1 MVLRTG
7 DCQAR
12 HGSHQADEDRRP
24 EPEEPSP
31 RPIQEPVLG
40 RMDLL
45 ANGARHVVVPRYVQT
60 ERATQLAEFAVV
72 FRLTELRDAPPGVR
86 GARYACQHEV
96 LKPVRITRVLNPE
109 DFAKKHTYLRESL
122 REDLQELAMLG
133 RAMPLR
139 RWEYMSDRLGRCR
152 LVDHGP
158 TFSEGTLNLASAR
171 RENFW
176 EFVQLWQG
184 HCDRRAVALRQQFER
199 DMQEVRASG
208 DPKRAQMLQELE
220 EAYEVEVQHHWAQSL
235 GRTRVGPSP
244 HSSGQTAK
252 PKNDINP
259 AWRIT
264 GPRAPSLDQLFS
276 PRTRSPEALELRA
289 AEARSLE
296 RGWSM
301 SSLASCLC
309 VWAVSAVIMEDS
321 SPGVSALE
329 RLRSF
334 LIESCGS
341 LLQAWLKYFDTNV
354 DYRIDKLEFME
365 GMRQLSYPASEIPQL
380 FAEIDVDRSE
390 EITLDELDKE
400 DAVLWHKFRVWSV
413 QTFYNDMI
421 ETLAA
426 DPDRPAVCQAC
437 EVTFDQFRE
446 GLQRLDWKEGD
457 EGVLF
462 KALDFDGDG
471 LVKPSGLRWLAIE
484 LKRLRKK
491 RVAKENAAKKKMPGI
506 SWELLER
513 QFLEFRDD
521 LRKRF
526 GNGSLDESGFA
537 SIDELDPKGAQ
548 VLAHFK
554 KCLDERFAS
563 IADAFT
569 FLDLEG
575 TRKIR
580 KSQFEAALRRLEFPY
595 LEPWWSPWCLRTVVE
610 WWSVCGDT
618 AAELFESLDVDGNHL
633 LEEDD
638 IQFLEKWSP
647 SPILTA
653 QPNVKARD
661 EVKEALLLKQLG
673 VAGFGVSR
681 YGRPV
686 KAWRHLLDRDGSNRC
701 NWHEFLN
708 ACKIIG
714 FKGDVAG
721 AWRAFDEDLSGY
733 ITLKELDR
741 EGYRTLWDFRTPPGE
756 GTHGSP
762 HLMLTNPSQQ
772 APQMEEMQQKVLA
785 MEEAE
790 ELLKTWKRPVESPM
804 KLVKLCRTW
813 TGRVAG
819 MKHFKQDALRTIE
832 RPGGAVILD
841 RLAGPD
847 FCLRFF
853 LKQMEPASE
862 TRSKADRSSRGEASQ
877 VHLPR
882 LEAPVSL
889 ELEATPP
896 EASVREDAARGDEV
910 HHEEVRHGRRLPKP
924 TLDDLLALPRS
935 FAPRM
940 SRAPGLPRI
949 A

>member
-1 MVLRTG
+1 
-7 DCQAR
+7 
-12 HGSHQADEDRRP
+12 
-24 EPEEPSP
+24 
-31 RPIQEPVLG
+31 
-40 RMDLL
+40 
-45 ANGARHVVVPRYVQT
+45 
-60 ERATQLAEFAVV
+60 
-72 FRLTELRDAPPGVR
+72 
-86 GARYACQHEV
+86 
-96 LKPVRITRVLNPE
+96 
-109 DFAKKHTYLRESL
+109 
-122 REDLQELAMLG
+122 
-133 RAMPLR
+133 
-139 RWEYMSDRLGRCR
+139 
-152 LVDHGP
+152 
-158 TFSEGTLNLASAR
+158 
-171 RENFW
+171 
-176 EFVQLWQG
+176 
-184 HCDRRAVALRQQFER
+184 
-199 DMQEVRASG
+199 
-208 DPKRAQMLQELE
+208 
-220 EAYEVEVQHHWAQSL
+220 
-235 GRTRVGPSP
+235 
-244 HSSGQTAK
+244 
-252 PKNDINP
+252 
-259 AWRIT
+259 
-264 GPRAPSLDQLFS
+264 
-276 PRTRSPEALELRA
+276 
-289 AEARSLE
+289 
-296 RGWSM
+296 
-301 SSLASCLC
+301 
-309 VWAVSAVIMEDS
+309 
-321 SPGVSALE
+321 
-329 RLRSF
+329 
-334 LIESCGS
+334 
-341 LLQAWLKYFDTNV
+341 
-354 DYRIDKLEFME
+354 
-365 GMRQLSYPASEIPQL
+365 
-380 FAEIDVDRSE
+380 
-390 EITLDELDKE
+390 
-400 DAVLWHKFRVWSV
+400 
-413 QTFYNDMI
+413 MI

-526 GNGSLDESGFA
+526 GNGSLVRAWRVSLSDTMILPKTRFLKACVKMGYAKKAKELWKILDKDESGFA

-595 LEPWWSPWCLRTVVE
+595 L
-610 WWSVCGDT
+610 DT

-661 EVKEALLLKQLG
+661 EVKEALLLK
-673 VAGFGVSR
+673 

-741 EGYRTLWDFRTPPGE
+741 EGYRTLWDFRTWAVDEFGSARAAFSVFDSDNSNSLSSQEFRAACRIYGYE
-756 GTHGSP
+756 GQVKQLFNTLDVSAEGALSLKEVSFLDDWIEDPSEISSQARRVSTNCLVTHLRGDP
-762 HLMLTNPSQQ
+762 LRRGALTGTD
-772 APQMEEMQQKVLA
+772 AMEEMQQKVLA

-804 KLVKLCRTW
+804 KLVKLCRTRW
-813 TGRVAG
+813 LSRCRHRTGLVV
-819 MKHFKQDALRTIE
+819 L
-832 RPGGAVILD
+832 
-841 RLAGPD
+841 
-847 FCLRFF
+847 
-853 LKQMEPASE
+853 
-862 TRSKADRSSRGEASQ
+862 
-877 VHLPR
+877 
-882 LEAPVSL
+882 
-889 ELEATPP
+889 
-896 EASVREDAARGDEV
+896 
-910 HHEEVRHGRRLPKP
+910 
-924 TLDDLLALPRS
+924 
-935 FAPRM
+935 
-940 SRAPGLPRI
+940 
-949 A
+949 